1 MTRYGKMKI
10 TRRQLRSIIKETIEP
25 KSFAEK
31 IASMIESGD
40 SSNVML
46 ALNFIQSGIFEDA
59 SEEEKRN
66 LAQLCYDMTIGWWND
81 PPKQYKIMQRDL
93 NDYMSDPDMDW
104 VVSHSRAREIEE
116 QLDIEHDAWWDRSK
130 AVAELLGI
138 RTQELTGSR
147 RVYFD
152 FEDFYKQFYEAGIF

>member
-1 MTRYGKMKI
+1 MKI

-46 ALNFIQSGIFEDA
+46 AMNFIQSGIFEDA

-66 LAQLCYDMTIGWWND
+66 LAQLFYNMTIGWWND
-81 PPKQYKIMQRDL
+81 PPKHYRIMQRDL
-93 NDYMSDPDMDW
+93 ADYIADPDMDW
-104 VVSHSRAREIEE
+104 VVSHSEALKLEKKIEIEDQE
-116 QLDIEHDAWWDRSK
+116 WFDRSK

-138 RTQELTGSR
+138 HTQDLTGSR